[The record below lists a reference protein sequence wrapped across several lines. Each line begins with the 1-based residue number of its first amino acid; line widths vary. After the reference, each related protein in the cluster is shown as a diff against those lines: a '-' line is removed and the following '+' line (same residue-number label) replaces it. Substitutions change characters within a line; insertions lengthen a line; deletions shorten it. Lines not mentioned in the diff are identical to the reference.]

1 MKTYL
6 DWEAEEMFDNYIRES
21 WGNTTK
27 VCGMQY
33 DTADLFRSTD
43 PIRYRGVFL
52 GWLDSMSAQEGTDQ
66 YNNTTWSF

>member
-6 DWEAEEMFDNYIRES
+6 DWEAEQMFDDYIRES
-21 WGNTTK
+21 WGDTTK
-27 VCGMQY
+27 VCGIQY

-52 GWLDSMSAQEGTDQ
+52 GWLNSKNAKKETDQ